1 MVKIPNKELKK
12 RTRGIK
18 LFPDKVS
25 LPGIV
30 PALFYGWDGESSK
43 VSKHYIKKVAEV
55 PAGSF
60 GNRIAAKRYQ

>member
-1 MVKIPNKELKK
+1 MVNFPNKELKK
-12 RTRGIK
+12 RIRGIK

-30 PALFYGWDGESSK
+30 PALFYGWDGECSK

-55 PAGSF
+55 PVGRF